1 MRFYISSITNGDT
14 HQSFGRARH
23 AVNSMRLGKYQ
34 AERIAKSGI
43 TVGGVACR
51 DFRVEDHPRGY
62 SALSFEIPSN

>member
-1 MRFYISSITNGDT
+1 MRLYVWEIKNGDT
-14 HQSFGRARH
+14 HQSFALTSD

-43 TVGGVACR
+43 TVGGFACR
-51 DFRVEDHPRGY
+51 DFRVENHPRGY